1 MPSSR
6 VTPTKSVAGI
16 GRFPRCLQH
25 SEEELKFFCDTHDT
39 ACCMA
44 CTVVLH
50 NQHNQCT
57 VVYIPDVAKD
67 YKTGPEYQQLTLE
80 LNKTQQLAAK
90 HVTDIEEN
98 MKKVDQLKTE
108 EKKKL
113 EKYRTEIKQ
122 FVDKRIDE
130 LTSNV
135 EQLRDQDMV
144 LLKNKLTKTKKITST
159 VATNKT
165 KLQACEQT
173 PVELFTESKHIR
185 NVVAQL
191 QVDIADIA
199 TKTKYQGYSVRKD
212 DHMEAVLKNK
222 VGVATI
228 ELTTD
233 QDMTSKRCLFT
244 VTTMFSNIIIK
255 LSFQTDKPIPSFTYL
270 CFLKIRFH

>member
-1 MPSSR
+1 MAEGFSRTSDAGSDDAAITYCEPCGNVTAEAYCSDCSEFLCSACANLHEKQRATRQHTVLKGSGMPSSR

-16 GRFPRCLQH
+16 GRFPGCLQH

-135 EQLRDQDMV
+135 SSCKTR
-144 LLKNKLTKTKKITST
+144 TKI
-159 VATNKT
+159 
-165 KLQACEQT
+165 C
-173 PVELFTESKHIR
+173 
-185 NVVAQL
+185 
-191 QVDIADIA
+191 
-199 TKTKYQGYSVRKD
+199 
-212 DHMEAVLKNK
+212 
-222 VGVATI
+222 
-228 ELTTD
+228 
-233 QDMTSKRCLFT
+233 
-244 VTTMFSNIIIK
+244 
-255 LSFQTDKPIPSFTYL
+255 
-270 CFLKIRFH
+270 